1 MKDDLDKAII
11 VAEKTKGT
19 YEKLLKEKN
28 FYKMHHQ
35 RVQQEK
41 RKLNH
46 ELEKLRNNHIVFERK
61 YDDMADKYSHLMK

>member
-1 MKDDLDKAII
+1 MDKAII

-46 ELEKLRNNHIVFERK
+46 ELEKLRNSHIVF
-61 YDDMADKYSHLMK
+61 